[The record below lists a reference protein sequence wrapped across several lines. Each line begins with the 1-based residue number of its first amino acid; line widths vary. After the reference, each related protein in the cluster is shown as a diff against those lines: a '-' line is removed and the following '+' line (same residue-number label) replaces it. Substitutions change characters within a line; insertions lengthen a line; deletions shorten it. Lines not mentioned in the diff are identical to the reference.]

1 MKIYFDVG
9 ANFGTTS
16 IPVAQSEPDTVVYAF
31 EPTPQLVLSLMS
43 RTSNLKN
50 YNIVPC
56 AVSDFN
62 GEADFHIAGQA
73 DWGCSSLL
81 KFSEDTS
88 VNWPE
93 RTDFKVTQTCKV
105 KVITLK
111 SFIEE
116 KNINS
121 IDYLHVDTQGSDL
134 NVLYG
139 LEEYLSIVKEGAI
152 EAANQPN
159 ILYQGQN
166 TTQECVE
173 FLIANN
179 FEICGIYSNDHHNYE
194 ANIHFKN
201 KFKS

>member
-9 ANFGTTS
+9 ANFGTSS
-16 IPVAQSEPDTVVYAF
+16 IHIAQSEPDTIVYAF
-31 EPTPQLVLSLMS
+31 EPTPYLVLSLMS
-43 RTSNLKN
+43 KTSKLKN
-50 YNIVPC
+50 YNIVPY
-56 AVSDFN
+56 AVSNFN

-88 VNWPE
+88 INWPE

-111 SFIEE
+111 SFILE
-116 KNINS
+116 KQINA

-139 LEEYLSIVKEGAI
+139 LEEYLSIVKEGTI
-152 EAANQPN
+152 EAANKPD

-173 FLIANN
+173 FLKENN

-194 ANIHFKN
+194 SNIHFKN
-201 KFKS
+201 KSF

>member
-1 MKIYFDVG
+1 MKIFFDVG
-9 ANFGTTS
+9 ANFGTSS
-16 IPVAQSEPDTVVYAF
+16 IPIAQSEPETTVYAF

-43 RTSNLKN
+43 KTSNLKN

-56 AVSDFN
+56 AVSDFI
-62 GEADFHIAGQA
+62 GEADFYIAGQY

-81 KFSEDTS
+81 KFSEDTFL
-88 VNWPE
+88 NWPD

-111 SFIEE
+111 SFILD
-116 KNINS
+116 NQINT

-139 LEEYLSIVKEGAI
+139 LEEYLNIVKEGTI
-152 EAANQPN
+152 ESANKPD

-166 TTQECVE
+166 TTEECVE
-173 FLIANN
+173 FLKANN
-179 FEICGIYSNDHHNYE
+179 FEIIGIYPNDNHNHE
-194 ANIHFKN
+194 ANIHFKY
-201 KFKS
+201 KLM